1 MHNYPFN
8 TGYSLTDINELS
20 ETTHTDTHIQ
30 AHTHKSNW
38 TEGKNEQPF
47 CHLVNTNC
55 IDLQFYLKSTQTTT
69 IAKWHGFWGCEWYL
83 SVPHSLQV
91 FKTVS
96 SVGPWDKTQNQILQS
111 LLNWNGQ
118 EARGDSYN
126 TISKQS
132 SFFKDEFKP
141 IPQNTVW
148 HQGSEETKENIPYL
162 SPLKHHS
169 NVLKLPLLLWLS
181 GDPQVVKPQKGCFSD
196 SCSCAAAIFTGLAVL
211 QSWKQDFCHLDCQ
224 LQSYKRFRFTGWT
237 KFYLKLFRT
246 KHKQFDS
253 KITL

>member
-20 ETTHTDTHIQ
+20 ETTHTDTHPPTQ

-38 TEGKNEQPF
+38 TAGKNEQPF
-47 CHLVNTNC
+47 CHMVNTNC
-55 IDLQFYLKSTQTTT
+55 IDLQFYIKSTQTTT
-69 IAKWHGFWGCEWYL
+69 IAKWHGLWGCEWYL
-83 SVPHSLQV
+83 SVLHSLQA

-96 SVGPWDKTQNQILQS
+96 SVGPWDKTQNQILQW
-111 LLNWNGQ
+111 LLDWNGQ

-148 HQGSEETKENIPYL
+148 HQASEETKENIPY
-162 SPLKHHS
+162 PFPPKT
-169 NVLKLPLLLWLS
+169 LLQMFQNC
-181 GDPQVVKPQKGCFSD
+181 P
-196 SCSCAAAIFTGLAVL
+196 CS
-211 QSWKQDFCHLDCQ
+211 
-224 LQSYKRFRFTGWT
+224 
-237 KFYLKLFRT
+237 
-246 KHKQFDS
+246 FDS
-253 KITL
+253 VVIHKLWNHKRVASQIAAVMQQLHLQGLPYYDHESWIFVIWTASFKVTKGLDLLVELSFI